1 MIGNQKY
8 SFKQGSDKKQF
19 VFKNSLFGYKKM
31 SQLKV
36 KVISGG
42 REASWKTRAF
52 VESIDDGGFY

>member
-1 MIGNQKY
+1 M
-8 SFKQGSDKKQF
+8 QF
-19 VFKNSLFGYKKM
+19 VFKNSLFGYKKT

-36 KVISGG
+36 KVTSGG